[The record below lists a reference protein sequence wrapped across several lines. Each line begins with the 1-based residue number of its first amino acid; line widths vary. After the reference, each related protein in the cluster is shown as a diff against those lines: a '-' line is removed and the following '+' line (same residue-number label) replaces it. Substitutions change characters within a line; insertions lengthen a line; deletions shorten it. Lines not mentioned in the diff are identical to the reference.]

1 MDWLID
7 GLGVLGILTTIMV
20 YQQKERK
27 KMLIWKLIT
36 DAVWILHYYLLGG
49 YSACAITIVAIFRS
63 IVFLNE
69 DKKWAQGKKW
79 LYIFLAASLVMSL
92 LAWQGPITL
101 LTLTSSFI
109 CIVAYW
115 LPSTASTRY
124 LTLPA
129 AVLYI
134 IYTVLCKSREGFIC
148 ELFILGSTVV
158 GIIRHDIPRKD
169 KKNA

>member
-7 GLGVLGILTTIMV
+7 GLGVLGIITTMMV

-27 KMLIWKLIT
+27 KMLIWKLTT
-36 DAVWILHYYLLGG
+36 DLVWILHYYLLGG

-63 IVFLNE
+63 IVFMND

-101 LTLTSSFI
+101 LTLASSFI
-109 CIVAYW
+109 SIVAYW
-115 LPSTASTRY
+115 MPKTSSTRY

-129 AVLYI
+129 AFLYLA
-134 IYTVLCKSREGFIC
+134 YTILCKSKEGFVC
-148 ELFILGSTVV
+148 ELFLLTSTIV
-158 GIIRHDIPRKD
+158 GVIRHDIPRKR
-169 KKNA
+169 KKNV